1 MMGCSH
7 DKMQA
12 KQTGI
17 KPTQEGLNQQE
28 GFNKT
33 SKYVNRINTNGQMV
47 VSSDVGMIYH
57 TIILTHT
64 HIFVDLA
71 AEIVDHVLVCAG
83 LLMLVICP
91 LFLTEK
97 Y

>member
-28 GFNKT
+28 
-33 SKYVNRINTNGQMV
+33 
-47 VSSDVGMIYH
+47 D
-57 TIILTHT
+57 L
-64 HIFVDLA
+64 DLA
-71 AEIVDHVLVCAG
+71 RKHVELAY
-83 LLMLVICP
+83 
-91 LFLTEK
+91 TELRIYWK
-97 Y
+97 SS